1 MKRSV
6 IEISDLEKKVPF
18 FSGKFGNAMA
28 KLCMHLLAIDKVN
41 KVYGNSCDYR
51 GCDFTR
57 RLLNDLDV
65 NYRIGNAER
74 LQQLPEGAFITISNH
89 PYGGL
94 DGVMLMDMMLRVRPD
109 YKVMV
114 NEILSLVKSMDDN
127 LIPVQTLK
135 AKKNEDI
142 SKGVRGIRES
152 INYLQQG
159 HSVGLFPAGAVS
171 NFEPRHL
178 SLQDRP
184 WQKSVIRL
192 IRVAKVPVLPVRFF
206 DHNSALFYFLGLIDW
221 RIRTLKMPSELF
233 NKSKQYPRLGIG
245 RIITP
250 EEIATYKDISTLSNF
265 LRQSVYAMPKPN
277 SYVPNFM

>member
-1 MKRSV
+1 MKKSV
-6 IEISDLEKKVPF
+6 LEISDLEKKVPLF
-18 FSGKFGNAMA
+18 NGKLGNAAA

-41 KVYGNSCDYR
+41 RVYGNSCNYR
-51 GCDFTR
+51 GYDFTG
-57 RLLNDLDV
+57 RLLNDLGV
-65 NYRIGNAER
+65 SYRIGNAER
-74 LQQLPEGAFITISNH
+74 LQQLPDGAFITISNH

-94 DGVMLMDMMLRVRPD
+94 DGVMLIDMMLRVRPD

-127 LIPVQTLK
+127 FIPVQTLK
-135 AKKNEDI
+135 AKRNEDI

-152 INYLQQG
+152 VNYLQQG
-159 HSVGLFPAGAVS
+159 HPVGLFPAGAVS
-171 NFEPRHL
+171 NFEPRSL

-184 WQKSVIRL
+184 WQESVIRL

-245 RIITP
+245 RVIMP
-250 EEIATYKDISTLSNF
+250 EEIASYKSVTGLSNF
-265 LRQSVYAMPKPN
+265 LRQSVYAMPKPG

>member
-1 MKRSV
+1 LKKSV
-6 IEISDLEKKVPF
+6 LEISDLEKKVPLF
-18 FSGKFGNAMA
+18 NGKLGNAAA

-41 KVYGNSCDYR
+41 RVYGNSCNYR
-51 GCDFTR
+51 GYDFTG
-57 RLLNDLDV
+57 RLLNDLGV
-65 NYRIGNAER
+65 SYRIGNAER
-74 LQQLPEGAFITISNH
+74 LQQLPDGAFITISNH

-94 DGVMLMDMMLRVRPD
+94 DGIMLIDMMLRVRPD

-127 LIPVQTLK
+127 FIPVQTLK
-135 AKKNEDI
+135 AKRNEDI

-152 INYLQQG
+152 VNYLQQG
-159 HSVGLFPAGAVS
+159 HPVGLFPAGAVS
-171 NFEPRHL
+171 NFEPRSL

-184 WQKSVIRL
+184 WQESVIRL

-245 RIITP
+245 RVIMP
-250 EEIATYKDISTLSNF
+250 EEIASYKSVTGLSNF
-265 LRQSVYAMPKPN
+265 LRQSVYAMPKPD